1 MTPEPKAVA
10 RQPKLCIDQATRNT
24 KMPPSAPPNWSAES
38 ARARRFSNHWM
49 IATLTRKLLNM
60 LEPSA
65 TTTNAA

>member
-1 MTPEPKAVA
+1 
-10 RQPKLCIDQATRNT
+10 
-24 KMPPSAPPNWSAES
+24 MPPSAPPNWSAES